1 MNTEN
6 SPARLEEVLAE
17 ISQQGIRADCKHLL
31 EDIGSQFSD
40 YREWI
45 REYVVN
51 ASDAGATW
59 CRVLGREDDDQISI
73 YIWDNG
79 HGMDEQ
85 GVGDFLTLFRSV
97 KEGDSRL
104 AVGRFGVGKACILAI
119 PDLVGLSMATSTGT
133 EAWKMQIGSFLD
145 AKPIHVQRVEP
156 AGEPG
161 TRFSIT
167 FKKKITLDQEMH
179 RLGDILY
186 TYVRYLP
193 MTITIQNAKAG
204 ENGFPSFRHINDKW
218 SVYGERLGRKYTFS
232 LNGSS
237 YDAILGLGQ
246 DVHEIYQNRVM
257 VTARYNLFCHDLGR
271 NIATPGI
278 SVRVDSPDFELPF
291 GRHGL
296 RNEEVLIPLSR
307 HLRKTILPDYFD
319 ELHEM
324 YLNSSPVNTFI
335 NIVEIEDLVCALLV
349 YDSGAGCRWS
359 HFPVFTVW
367 GHPRLSIVELRKLV
381 DEAGRIYL
389 EDPDNVGADYT
400 AFDAPVISMTQ
411 PQGGLKFLKEMFA
424 AELLNLGSKDLVLEQ
439 PLSSGKKLSWSELNF
454 ESFLGFRPEL
464 LAKFRPDTER
474 EIDEISLYALSAADD
489 SQDIISRLSENS
501 GLSSEARHARTDLEE
516 IVWRVN
522 YLVERDG
529 VSPCLSQ
536 KFLYKDETVIL
547 NLHHPEVRKLLL
559 LSEKLPSLSGHWAMA
574 MCLEDRKKI
583 LNHLTPEAR
592 EDLIRLDAMVRG
604 YVPAEAVK
612 RKPQTQARTN
622 MGTKFN
628 EYLRSLSQF
637 SGMSSGM
644 TH

>member
-1 MNTEN
+1 MNIEN
-6 SPARLEEVLAE
+6 SPADLEGVLAE
-17 ISQQGIRADCKHLL
+17 ISRQGIRADCKHLL

-59 CRVLGREDDDQISI
+59 CRVSGREEDDYVTI
-73 YIWDNG
+73 YVRDNG
-79 HGMDEQ
+79 HGMDQ
-85 GVGDFLTLFRSV
+85 QRVGDFLTLFKSV

-119 PDLVGLSMATSTGT
+119 PDLIGLGMRTSTGS
-133 EAWKMQIGSFLD
+133 ESWKMQIGSFLD
-145 AKPIHVQRVEP
+145 GKPIHVQRVEP

-161 TRFSIT
+161 TRFAIT
-167 FKKKITLDQEMH
+167 FKKNVTLDQELLK
-179 RLGDILY
+179 LGDILSA
-186 TYVRYLP
+186 YVRYLP

-204 ENGFPSFRHINDKW
+204 ENGVSSFRHINDKW
-218 SVYGERLGRKYTFS
+218 SVYGERLGRKYKFS

-257 VTARYNLFCHDLGR
+257 VTDRYNLFSHDLGR
-271 NIATPGI
+271 NIANPGI
-278 SVRVDSPDFELPF
+278 SVRIDSPDFELPF

-296 RNEEVLIPLSR
+296 RNEEVLILLSR
-307 HLRKTILPDYFD
+307 YLRKTILPDYFD

-324 YLNSSPVNTFI
+324 YLNSSPGNTFI
-335 NIVEIEDLVCALLV
+335 NIVEIENLVCALLV
-349 YDSGAGCRWS
+349 YDSGPGCRWS

-381 DEAGRIYL
+381 DKAGRIYL

-400 AFDAPVISMTQ
+400 AFDAPVISRTQ

-439 PLSSGKKLSWSELNF
+439 PLSSGKKLSRKELNF

-464 LAKFRPDTER
+464 LAKFRTDPEF
-474 EIDEISLYALSAADD
+474 EVDEISLYALSDDD
-489 SQDIISRLSENS
+489 SQDMISYLSENS

-547 NLHHPEVRKLLL
+547 NLHHPEVRKLLV

-574 MCLEDRKKI
+574 MCLEDRRKI
-583 LNHLTPEAR
+583 LAHLTPEAR
-592 EDLIRLDAMVRG
+592 EDLIKLDAMVRG

-612 RKPQTQARTN
+612 RKPQATARTP
-622 MGTKFN
+622 MGLKFN

-637 SGMSSGM
+637 SGMSSG
-644 TH
+644 TIH